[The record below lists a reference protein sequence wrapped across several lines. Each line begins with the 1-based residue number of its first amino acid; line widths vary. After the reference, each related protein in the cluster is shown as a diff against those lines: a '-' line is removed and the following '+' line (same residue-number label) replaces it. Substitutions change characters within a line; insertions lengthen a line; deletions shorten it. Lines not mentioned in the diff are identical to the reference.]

1 MSVRRRLS
9 GPRAATVAGLVAGA
23 LGIGI
28 LWASGV
34 EFPFYP
40 PPGMIILV
48 AGALFVGLA
57 PMAVGAG
64 RWSADRAVPR
74 RRVPGEWRAAQSGR
88 PGWRGGGRRHLGPDG
103 GRGRR
108 PDRRGAGHTGR
119 RPALGPGSAVS
130 ARGGRA
136 QDSWGMVCRSVLVNA
151 S

>member
-1 MSVRRRLS
+1 VTVKEEPMSVRRRLS

-57 PMAVGAG
+57 PWRWAPVVGVLIGLFLVVGFLASGGPPNLVGQDGVGVAVGTWVQMVGVVVALIAG
-64 RWSADRAVPR
+64 VLATRAGDPRSALAR
-74 RRVPGEWRAAQSGR
+74 R
-88 PGWRGGGRRHLGPDG
+88 
-103 GRGRR
+103 
-108 PDRRGAGHTGR
+108 
-119 RPALGPGSAVS
+119 
-130 ARGGRA
+130 
-136 QDSWGMVCRSVLVNA
+136 
-151 S
+151 